1 MYELQLFSRNIKIL
15 FILLISIFIVLLC
28 SSCKD
33 TVSSAPYQPYG
44 VYGRIVDTSGV
55 PLSNVQIY
63 CLFNYSWAPNYL
75 PSISSMNKTA
85 GVDSFG
91 FELKQNYPNSVNNS
105 TFIRFSL
112 PSKCKVTLSLVQ
124 KSTGDEK
131 YSYTNDYDYGYY
143 QYPLINIVK
152 EHQLTNGRYDL
163 FLKAAQNG
171 QIKYQAN
178 KTMFVI
184 SDSGKPN
191 CISNNSGSYVFN
203 YDDACIGDPLILAA
217 NQYQEDTT
225 WVLNYIYLLFRKE
238 GYYSE
243 IRQFYLYPNLLFSQD
258 VIMTKKEN

>member
-1 MYELQLFSRNIKIL
+1 MNVLQILSRNFKLLI
-15 FILLISIFIVLLC
+15 ILLISILTAISI
-28 SSCKD
+28 SSCSD
-33 TVSSAPYQPYG
+33 EISSAPDQPFG
-44 VYGRIVDTSGV
+44 ISGRIVDTSGA
-55 PLSNVQIY
+55 PISNVQIY
-63 CLFNYSWAPNYL
+63 CLFNFWYAPNYF
-75 PSISSMNKTA
+75 PSISSLNKSA
-85 GVDSFG
+85 KVDSFG

-112 PSKCKVTLSLVQ
+112 PSTYKVSISIVQ
-124 KSTGDEK
+124 KSTGIEK
-131 YSYTNDYDYGYY
+131 YSYSNDFDYGLY
-143 QYPLINIVK
+143 QYPLLNFVK
-152 EHQLTNGRYDL
+152 EHQLTNGRYDI

-191 CISNNSGSYVFN
+191 FVSTNSGSYIFN
-203 YDDACIGDPLILAA
+203 YNDACIGDTLIWTAS
-217 NQYQEDTT
+217 QYQDDTT
-225 WVLNYIYLLFRKE
+225 FIPNSINLLFRKE